1 MRIFVRVLLEDLFY
15 VKCSDAIIDK
25 KVRDCDESACRA
37 LRMRDRGGAVTLTF
51 YERIAGGL
59 LGEKLVG
66 PWEEWSVHVLLRTE
80 PAFGHREEQL
90 RRR

>member
-1 MRIFVRVLLEDLFY
+1 
-15 VKCSDAIIDK
+15 
-25 KVRDCDESACRA
+25 
-37 LRMRDRGGAVTLTF
+37 VTLTF

-59 LGEKLVG
+59 LGEKMVG

-90 RRR
+90 RRRYKVSNVNIP